1 MIFKKI
7 TKLFLYAYLKLR
19 YSAPTS
25 ADIIADNVANE
36 VLKHLQ
42 TLNKCKPNCQL
53 MTVLRGESLIERL
66 LESGFSP
73 HEN

>member
-1 MIFKKI
+1 M
-7 TKLFLYAYLKLR
+7 TTLFLCAYLKLR
-19 YSAPTS
+19 CSLATS
-25 ADIIADNVANE
+25 ADIIADNIAEE
-36 VLKHLQ
+36 VLKQLQ

-53 MTVLRGESLIERL
+53 MTVLRAESLIERL